1 MCAFINSLQTCLLTF
16 VYQAPCQIAEMPTR
30 QHGEVRTTWMGIQDT
45 WDTVGDLAGNSS
57 NEESQVEGFLA
68 WPRGAE
74 RARGPHRRWRGTHG
88 LATAGTVTIPKA
100 KETGGTGESCN
111 PGGGTGPREVT
122 ELPSETGCQNGAGG
136 REQPSLAVRPLLL
149 EEGLPLAN
157 PRREVRRCRYG
168 AWSPGAERAEKLG
181 DGTLMGGGGRN
192 QKSQPSL
199 AWLCPQVTCFHGQD
213 LHSPEVLFSSP
224 KNELGNQNRPGRG

>member
-1 MCAFINSLQTCLLTF
+1 MAFFFLQALIRVCAFINSLQTCLLTF
-16 VYQAPCQIAEMPTR
+16 VYQAPRQIAEMPTR

-136 REQPSLAVRPLLL
+136 REQPSLAVPPSPVGRGPPIGQSQRGGQEVPLWGLVSRSR
-149 EEGLPLAN
+149 EGRETWRRDPDGG
-157 PRREVRRCRYG
+157 RREEPEEP
-168 AWSPGAERAEKLG
+168 AF
-181 DGTLMGGGGRN
+181 
-192 QKSQPSL
+192 PSL
-199 AWLCPQVTCFHGQD
+199 ALPPSN
-213 LHSPEVLFSSP
+213 LLPRA
-224 KNELGNQNRPGRG
+224 RPSLS

>member
-16 VYQAPCQIAEMPTR
+16 VYQAPRQIAEMPTR

-136 REQPSLAVRPLLL
+136 RE
-149 EEGLPLAN
+149 
-157 PRREVRRCRYG
+157 G
-168 AWSPGAERAEKLG
+168 AA
-181 DGTLMGGGGRN
+181 
-192 QKSQPSL
+192 Q
-199 AWLCPQVTCFHGQD
+199 
-213 LHSPEVLFSSP
+213 
-224 KNELGNQNRPGRG
+224 PGRAALSCWKRASHWPIPEGRSGGAATGPGLQEQRGQRNLETGP